1 MTMLV
6 TGWVAIDDIETPFG
20 SVTNSLGGSATCAAL
35 AGALFTEVRL
45 VAAVGEDFPEEMR
58 ARLDRPGIDL
68 AGLVTVTGKKTSR
81 WGARYHYDMNN
92 RDTWYPELGISVE
105 WKPVIP
111 DSWRDSTAA
120 CLAAGHPIDQ
130 QNLLRALTAP
140 KVTLVDTI
148 KMFVDE
154 APEDLR
160 RAMAMADF
168 VTLNESEARQMANT
182 PSIARAARTLAGDRR
197 GGIIIKLG
205 EFGAAFASKND
216 YFVAPGYPLEEVV
229 DPTGAGDA
237 FAGGF
242 LGYLDTVTT
251 INSAAI
257 RRAIIYGSTTASF
270 AVEDFGP
277 ARLLRLTREE
287 VEERYRA
294 FRQLTHFEV
303 TEVGA

>member
-45 VAAVGEDFPEEMR
+45 VAAVGEDFPAEMR
-58 ARLDRPGIDL
+58 DRLRRPNIDL
-68 AGLVTVTGKKTSR
+68 GGLVTVAGKKTSR

-105 WKPVIP
+105 WKPVLP
-111 DSWRDSTAA
+111 EAWRDTTAA
-120 CLAAGHPIDQ
+120 CLGAGHPIDQ
-130 QNLLRALTAP
+130 RNLLATLTAP

-154 APEDLR
+154 ALEDLR
-160 RAMAMADF
+160 KTMALADF
-168 VTLNESEARQMANT
+168 VTLNESEARQIANT
-182 PSIARAARTLAGDRR
+182 PSIARAARTLAGEGA
-197 GGIIIKLG
+197 GGVIIKLG
-205 EFGAAFASKND
+205 EFGAAFASKTD

-242 LGYLDTVTT
+242 LGYLDTVPEIT
-251 INSAAI
+251 SAEI
-257 RRAIIYGSTTASF
+257 RKAIIYGSTTASF

-277 ARLLRLTREE
+277 ARLLRLTRDD
-287 VEERYRA
+287 VEQRYRE
-294 FRQLTHFEV
+294 FRALTHFEV
-303 TEVGA
+303 A